1 MSEQTIKG
9 IVQSSSQENVQASS
23 KGMDRFLNFIEKA
36 GNKIPDPALLF
47 FWGLL
52 LIWGLSALF
61 SQFSFG
67 LIHPVTLESVE
78 VNNQL
83 TGDSLAHF
91 LANMVKTFTGFAP
104 LGIVLVAMLG
114 VGVADS
120 SGFINTALKKMLRF
134 TPAKLLTPMLI
145 LVAIVSHTAADA
157 GYVLVIPLGGI
168 IFHAA
173 GRHPLVGIAAAFA
186 GVSGG
191 FSANFI
197 PSGIDPLIA
206 GFTQSAAQVLDPNY
220 IVNPLS
226 NIYFTGLSSILIVAV
241 GWWVTE
247 KVIEPRLS
255 KIKIDEDA
263 EEAPN
268 LGEISETEGRA
279 FNRALFAMLSGIA
292 LLIVLLIPESSPLRS
307 STGQLTAFD
316 APVMQSIVPLIFIL
330 FIIPG
335 VVYGRMVGKFA
346 SNDDVI
352 KSMSHTMGTMG
363 SYIVMAFFCAQ
374 FLVAFSQ
381 SNIGVILALYGA
393 QFLQYLNLP
402 GQFTIVGLIL
412 LTAFVNLLVGSASA
426 KWALIGPILVP
437 MLMAVNISPE
447 LSQAAYRV
455 GDSVS
460 NIISPLMVFFPLVVV
475 YCQRYVKSTGIGT
488 LASMMMPFSIAMLI
502 AWTLFLLAYW
512 ALGIPLGIQA
522 PYTYP
527 A

>member
-1 MSEQTIKG
+1 MNKNSTQTMKEK
-9 IVQSSSQENVQASS
+9 SSLFN
-23 KGMDRFLNFIEKA
+23 KFLNTIETV
-36 GNKIPDPALLF
+36 GNKVPDPALLF
-47 FWGLL
+47 FWALM
-52 LIWGLSALF
+52 LIWAASAIL
-61 SQFSFG
+61 SQFSYD
-67 LIHPVTLESVE
+67 LIHPVTGASVE
-78 VNNQL
+78 INNQL
-83 TGDSLAHF
+83 TGSSLAHF
-91 LANMVKTFTGFAP
+91 LSTMVTTFTSFAP

-120 SGFINTALKKMLRF
+120 SGFITTALKKMLSF

-191 FSANFI
+191 FSANFV

-206 GFTQSAAQVLDPNY
+206 GFTQSAAQVLDPSY

-226 NIYFTGLSSILIVAV
+226 NIYFTGLSSILIVGI

-247 KVIEPRLS
+247 RIIEPRLS
-255 KIKIDEDA
+255 KIEIDADSVSTS
-263 EEAPN
+263 N
-268 LGEISETEGRA
+268 LGDITEIENSSFRKA
-279 FNRALFAMLSGIA
+279 SLAMLIGIGVLVA
-292 LLIVLLIPESSPLRS
+292 LIIPESSALRS
-307 STGQLTAFD
+307 PSGELAAFD
-316 APVMQSIVPLIFIL
+316 APLMKSIVPLIFIL

-335 VVYGRMVGKFA
+335 IVYGRASGKFKK
-346 SNDDVI
+346 SDDII
-352 KSMSHTMGTMG
+352 KAMSETMGTMG
-363 SYIVMAFFCAQ
+363 SYIVMSFFCAQ
-374 FLVAFSQ
+374 FLVAFGQ
-381 SNIGVILALYGA
+381 SNIGVMLALYGA
-393 QFLQYLNLP
+393 QFLQYLDMP
-402 GQFTIVGLIL
+402 GQMTIVGMIL

-475 YCQRYVKSTGIGT
+475 YCQKYVKNTGIGS
-488 LASMMMPFSIAMLI
+488 LASMMMPYSIAMLI
-502 AWTLFLLAYW
+502 GWTLFLLAYW
-512 ALGIPLGIQA
+512 GLGIPLGIQA
-522 PYTYP
+522 SYTYGL
-527 A
+527 

>member
-1 MSEQTIKG
+1 MAK
-9 IVQSSSQENVQASS
+9 QAIDGSTEVSS

-52 LIWGLSALF
+52 LVWGLSALF

-67 LIHPVTLESVE
+67 LIHPITQESVE
-78 VNNQL
+78 VSNQL

-120 SGFINTALKKMLRF
+120 SGFIHTALKKMLRF

-168 IFHAA
+168 LFHAA

-206 GFTQSAAQVLDPNY
+206 GFTQSAAQVFDPNY

-226 NIYFTGLSSILIVAV
+226 NIYFTGLSSILIVCV

-247 KVIEPRLS
+247 KIIEPRLS

-268 LGEISETEGRA
+268 LGVISEIENRA
-279 FNRALFAMLSGIA
+279 FSRAMLAMGTGVIVLIA
-292 LLIVLLIPESSPLRS
+292 LLMPESSPLRS
-307 STGQLTAFD
+307 ASGELTSFD
-316 APVMQSIVPLIFIL
+316 APIMQSIVPLIFIL
-330 FIIPG
+330 FVIPG
-335 VVYGRMVGKFA
+335 IVYGRISGKFK

-352 KSMSHTMGTMG
+352 KSMSFTMGTMG

-374 FLVAFSQ
+374 FLMAFSQ
-381 SNIGVILALYGA
+381 SNLGVILALYGA
-393 QFLQYLNLP
+393 QFLQYLELP
-402 GQFTIVGLIL
+402 GEMTIVGLIL

-426 KWALIGPILVP
+426 KWALIGPVLVP

-460 NIISPLMVFFPLVVV
+460 NIVSPLMVFFPLVVV

-488 LASMMMPFSIAMLI
+488 LASMMMPYSIVMLI

>member
-1 MSEQTIKG
+1 MNNQTING
-9 IVQSSSQENVQASS
+9 DVQTSSEGNAQTTS
-23 KGMDRFLNFIEKA
+23 KGMDRFLNFIEKS

-52 LIWGLSALF
+52 IIWGLSALL

-67 LIHPVTLESVE
+67 LVHPITQESIE
-78 VNNQL
+78 INNQL
-83 TGDSLAHF
+83 TGTALANF
-91 LANMVKTFTGFAP
+91 LANMVTTFTSFAP

-206 GFTQSAAQVLDPNY
+206 GFTQSAAQIFDPDY

-226 NIYFTGLSSILIVAV
+226 NIYFTGLSSLLIVLV

-247 KVIEPRLS
+247 KIIEPRLS
-255 KIKIDEDA
+255 KIKIDDDA
-263 EEAPN
+263 EEMQN
-268 LGEISETEGRA
+268 LGEISESESSA
-279 FNRALFAMLSGIA
+279 FRRALLTMLAGIG
-292 LLIVLLIPESSPLRS
+292 LLIVLLIPETSPLRS
-307 STGQLTAFD
+307 STGELTAFD
-316 APVMQSIVPLIFIL
+316 APIMKSIVPLIFII
-330 FIIPG
+330 FVIPG
-335 VVYGRMVGKFA
+335 VVYGRVVGKFKT
-346 SNDDVI
+346 NDDVI

-381 SNIGVILALYGA
+381 SNLGVVLALYGA
-393 QFLQYLNLP
+393 QFLQYLELP
-402 GQFTIVGLIL
+402 GQLTIVGMIL
-412 LTAFVNLLVGSASA
+412 LTAFVNLLIGSASA

-447 LSQAAYRV
+447 LTQAAYRV

-488 LASMMMPFSIAMLI
+488 LASMMMPYSIAMLV

-522 PYTYP
+522 SYTYP
-527 A
+527 L

>member
-1 MSEQTIKG
+1 MSNQAINGDVQTSLEG
-9 IVQSSSQENVQASS
+9 NAQTTS
-23 KGMDRFLNFIEKA
+23 KGMDRFLNFIERT
-36 GNKIPDPALLF
+36 GNKVPDPALLF

-52 LIWGLSALF
+52 LVWGLSALF

-67 LIHPVTLESVE
+67 LVHPVTEASIE

-83 TGDSLAHF
+83 TGDSLASF
-91 LANMVKTFTGFAP
+91 LANMVTTFTGFAP

-120 SGFINTALKKMLRF
+120 SGFINTALKNMLRF

-157 GYVLVIPLGGI
+157 GYVLVIPLGAI
-168 IFHAA
+168 IFQAA

-206 GFTQSAAQVLDPNY
+206 GFTQSAAQVFDSDY

-241 GWWVTE
+241 GWWVTD

-255 KIKIDEDA
+255 KIKIDDDA
-263 EEAPN
+263 EESEK
-268 LGEISETEGRA
+268 LGVITELEGRA
-279 FNRALFAMLSGIA
+279 FKFALFTMLAGIAVLIA
-292 LLIVLLIPESSPLRS
+292 LLIPENSALRS
-307 STGQLTAFD
+307 PTGELTAFD
-316 APVMQSIVPLIFIL
+316 APIMQSIVPLIFII

-335 VVYGRMVGKFA
+335 VVYGRMVGKFKT
-346 SNDDVI
+346 NDDVI
-352 KSMSHTMGTMG
+352 KSMSFTMGTMG
-363 SYIVMAFFCAQ
+363 SYIVMSFFCAQ

-381 SNIGVILALYGA
+381 SNIGVVLALYGA
-393 QFLQYLNLP
+393 QFLQFLDLP
-402 GQFTIVGLIL
+402 GQFTIVGMIL
-412 LTAFVNLLVGSASA
+412 LTAFINLLVGSASA

-488 LASMMMPFSIAMLI
+488 LASMMMPYSIAMLI
-502 AWTLFLLAYW
+502 GWTLFLLAYW

-522 PYTYP
+522 SYTYP
-527 A
+527 L

>member
-1 MSEQTIKG
+1 MSKSTIEG
-9 IVQSSSQENVQASS
+9 NAQASS
-23 KGMDRFLNFIEKA
+23 KGMDRFLNFIEKT

-52 LIWGLSALF
+52 LVWALSALF
-61 SQFSFG
+61 SQFNLG
-67 LIHPVTLESVE
+67 LIHPITQESVA

-91 LANMVKTFTGFAP
+91 LANMVTTFTGFAP

-145 LVAIVSHTAADA
+145 LVAIMSHTAADA

-168 IFHAA
+168 LFHAA

-197 PSGIDPLIA
+197 PSGIDPLLA
-206 GFTQSAAQVLDPNY
+206 GFTQSAAQVFDPSY
-220 IVNPLS
+220 IVNPLA

-255 KIKIDEDA
+255 KIKIDDDA
-263 EEAPN
+263 ENAPN
-268 LGEISETEGRA
+268 LGEISALENRA
-279 FNRALFAMLSGIA
+279 FNRALLAMGAGIT
-292 LLIVLLIPESSPLRS
+292 LLIVLIIPESSALRS
-307 STGQLTAFD
+307 ATGQLTAFD
-316 APVMQSIVPLIFIL
+316 APLMQSIVPLIFIL

-335 VVYGRMVGKFA
+335 VVYGRMVGKFKN
-346 SNDDVI
+346 NDDVI
-352 KSMSHTMGTMG
+352 KSMSQTMGTMG
-363 SYIVMAFFCAQ
+363 CYIVMSFFCAQ

-393 QFLQYLNLP
+393 QFLQYLQLP
-402 GQFTIVGLIL
+402 GELTIVGLIL
-412 LTAFVNLLVGSASA
+412 LTAFINLLVGSASA
-426 KWALIGPILVP
+426 KWALIGPVLVP

-488 LASMMMPFSIAMLI
+488 LASMMMPFSIAMLV

>member
-1 MSEQTIKG
+1 MSKQAINGNAQTSTEES
-9 IVQSSSQENVQASS
+9 VQNTS
-23 KGMDRFLNFIEKA
+23 KGMDRFLNFIERT
-36 GNKIPDPALLF
+36 GNKVPDPALLF

-52 LIWGLSALF
+52 LVWGLSALF

-67 LIHPVTLESVE
+67 LVHPITQASVE

-83 TGDSLAHF
+83 TGDALANF

-114 VGVADS
+114 VGVADA
-120 SGFINTALKKMLRF
+120 SGFINTALKNMLRF

-168 IFHAA
+168 LFHAA

-191 FSANFI
+191 FAANFV

-206 GFTQSAAQVLDPNY
+206 GFTQSAAQVFDPTY

-226 NIYFTGLSSILIVAV
+226 NIYFTGLSSILIVLI
-241 GWWVTE
+241 GWAVTE
-247 KVIEPRLS
+247 KIIEPRLS
-255 KIKIDEDA
+255 KIKIDDDA
-263 EEAPN
+263 EEGEN
-268 LGEISETEGRA
+268 LGSISDNERRA
-279 FNRALFAMLSGIA
+279 FRYALLSMITGIA
-292 LLIVLLIPESSPLRS
+292 VLVGLLIPEGSALRS
-307 STGQLTAFD
+307 STGELTAFD
-316 APVMQSIVPLIFIL
+316 APIMQSIVPLIFIL

-335 VVYGRMVGKFA
+335 VVYGRMVGKFKT
-346 SNDDVI
+346 NDDII
-352 KSMSHTMGTMG
+352 KSMSNTMGTMG
-363 SYIVMAFFCAQ
+363 SYIVMSFFCAQ

-393 QFLQYLNLP
+393 QFLQYLDLP
-402 GQFTIVGLIL
+402 GQMTIVGMIL
-412 LTAFVNLLVGSASA
+412 LTAFINLLVGSASA

-460 NIISPLMVFFPLVVV
+460 NIVSPLMVFFPLVVV

-488 LASMMMPFSIAMLI
+488 LASMMMPYSIAMLI
-502 AWTLFLLAYW
+502 GWTLFLLAYW

-522 PYTYP
+522 TYTYP
-527 A
+527 L